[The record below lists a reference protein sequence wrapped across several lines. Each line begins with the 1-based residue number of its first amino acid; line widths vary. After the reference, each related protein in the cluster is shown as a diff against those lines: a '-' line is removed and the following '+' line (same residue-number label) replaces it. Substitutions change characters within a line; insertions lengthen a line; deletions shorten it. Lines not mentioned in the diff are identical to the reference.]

1 MSDQDFRPHM
11 ITVEVMFFA
20 RLKELAATSRVE
32 FKTPKDIKIGE
43 LRDIV
48 VKRYPQLKAV
58 LPNVIVAVNQ
68 KFASD
73 DELITDDCEVAFFPP
88 VSGGAG
94 RTKVAI
100 TTEVID
106 INQLLEEA
114 TEKTTGAAAIF
125 TGIIRGETGGEKPY
139 QTVGLEYES
148 YKPMAVAKLEQIGNE
163 IRNQWPDVD
172 NLVLIQRIGYMDAG
186 IPTVVVI
193 CTSGHRN
200 SGIFAAA
207 KYGIDRIKEI
217 VPVWKKEIGP
227 DGESWVEGNYFPGTD
242 E

>member
-1 MSDQDFRPHM
+1 MSDQDLRPLN
-11 ITVEVMFFA
+11 ITLEVLFFA
-20 RLKELAATSRVE
+20 KLKELAAATRVE
-32 FKTPKDIKIGE
+32 FQTPRGIKVGE
-43 LRDIV
+43 LRDLVIE
-48 VKRYPQLKAV
+48 RYPQLKAV

-73 DELITDDCEVAFFPP
+73 DEIITDNCEVAFFPP
-88 VSGGAG
+88 VSGGAS

-100 TTEVID
+100 TTEALD
-106 INQLLEEA
+106 INQLLQDA

-148 YKPMAVAKLEQIGNE
+148 YQPMAVAKLEQIGHE

-172 NLVLIQRIGYMDAG
+172 NMVLIQRIGYMDAG
-186 IPTVVVI
+186 TPTVVVI

-217 VPVWKKEIGP
+217 VPVWKKEIGT
-227 DGESWVEGNYFPGTD
+227 DGETWVEGSYFPGTD